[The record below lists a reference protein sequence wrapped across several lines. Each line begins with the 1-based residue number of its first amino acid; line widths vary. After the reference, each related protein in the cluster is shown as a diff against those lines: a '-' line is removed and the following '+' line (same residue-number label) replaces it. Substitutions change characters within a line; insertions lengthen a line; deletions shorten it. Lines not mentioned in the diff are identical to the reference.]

1 MTLLSEGVEGLMFSS
16 SDFSLFC
23 LLLSALGWVLI
34 HQRLSPSLPYYF
46 LPTAAWQEHQRKIK
60 LYLKQG
66 NDKTE
71 KGTGNPLDI
80 AAEMFP
86 VGDSL
91 PHTGPGAKLAAA
103 AETVAQTPKD
113 LRIYYVTSRA
123 NATAFLH
130 SVLVCPMA
138 LAVVM
143 VTISKAR
150 EELGAPIWASLVG
163 GKVDDGGL
171 YETLKSYLWDW
182 GDTDAFF
189 NNRSFLLDIIAY
201 VMAGYFLWDLF
212 ECIKNRDVHSRA
224 FVLHG
229 LLSLYAMVAYLLTSK
244 GKMTGISA
252 FMCLSEISTPIVHLR
267 WFLIQTK
274 QTETVLFRVSNVT
287 AAVLFIVYRLGVVPL
302 LVLPHLALD
311 LYRGCRYTAVAPVF
325 RRVSF
330 SISCCLWVSL
340 NAYWA
345 GLFLRSHLKH
355 REKTVVSKEHKP

>member
-1 MTLLSEGVEGLMFSS
+1 MTTLSEGVDGLVFSS

-23 LLLSALGWVLI
+23 LLLSALGWVFV
-34 HQRLSPSLPYYF
+34 HQRFSQSLPYYF
-46 LPTAAWQEHQRKIK
+46 LPTAAWQAHERKIK

-66 NDKTE
+66 NDKSE
-71 KGTGNPLDI
+71 KNGNPLDI

-86 VGDSL
+86 IGDGL
-91 PHTGPGAKLAAA
+91 PPTGPGAKMAAA
-103 AETVAQTPKD
+103 AESVAQTPKD
-113 LRIYYVTSRA
+113 LRTYYVTSRA

-143 VTISKAR
+143 VTISKAN
-150 EELGAPIWASLVG
+150 EELGAPLWATLGIGVED
-163 GKVDDGGL
+163 KGL
-171 YETLKSYLWDW
+171 FETVKSYLWDW
-182 GDTDAFF
+182 GETDAFF

-201 VMAGYFLWDLF
+201 TMAGYFLWDLF

-274 QTETVLFRVSNVT
+274 QTDTLLFRISNV
-287 AAVLFIVYRLGVVPL
+287 AAAFLFILYRLGIVPL

-311 LYRGCRYTAVAPVF
+311 LLRGCRYTASAPLF

-330 SISCCLWVSL
+330 SISCCLWVCL

-355 REKTVVSKEHKP
+355 REKTGVSKEHKP